1 MERFDVTGM
10 SCASCQAHVEKAV
23 SAVEGVSSVAVSL
36 ISNTMNVEGNFK
48 NDDIIKAVQRAG
60 YNASLCNAGDENE
73 KSGAKETYDFTDKTT
88 PVLLKRLLLSLV
100 FLLALMYITM
110 GHNMLHFPLPGFLHE
125 NFIGLAL
132 VEMLLA
138 LIVMIIN
145 KKFFVSGFK
154 SLFHG
159 APNMDS
165 LVAMGSTVSFGWSLY
180 ILFLMTV
187 IVRDGNSYSA
197 LSSIYHDK
205 LYFESAAMIPAL
217 ITVGKTL
224 ESYTKGHTA
233 DSLKSLL
240 MASPKEAVVLR
251 DGKELTVSAD
261 DLVTGDTIIIKP
273 GATVPADGS
282 VISGE
287 SSVDESLLTG
297 ESVPVFKGKGDRVS
311 AATINGTGLLKVRA
325 ERVGDDTSYSEII
338 KLVRNASESKA
349 PVARIADRVSLVF
362 VPAVMLTALI
372 VFLGWFISGSPV
384 SKALEHAITVLV
396 ISCPCALGLA
406 TPLAIMA
413 GTGAGAR
420 SGILFKNAEA
430 LEKAG
435 KIKNVALDK
444 TGTITKGT
452 MSVTGVFPF
461 EMDES
466 EFLDMARTIERM
478 SVHPLSDSI
487 VKYAD
492 RKLGNVCPGD
502 TSDFRSIPGKG
513 LELNYMGSFIRS
525 GSGRFISEETKIPE
539 SFLSKASEMEKS
551 GNAFVYF
558 SKDKKFAG
566 AIALSDTIRD
576 DSKEAIKLMKKSG
589 IRTVMITGDNPR
601 TASAVAAYAGVD
613 DVISGVLPDG
623 KEESVRDLMKSGI
636 TAMVGDGINDAP
648 ALKSSDVGIAIG
660 AGTDVAIDSADV
672 VLMNSS
678 LIDAYGAIFIGKKTL
693 KNIYENLFWA
703 FFYNAALI
711 PIAAGF
717 WPNISISPMFG
728 AAAMSISSVTVCLN
742 ALRLNRVKF
751 KGSSEMRSDTEEDNE
766 IKKGGENLS
775 ERYTRDSS
783 EKSGRNNKSDSE
795 KEEKQ
800 MTRITVKVNGMMCN
814 MCEKHVR
821 DALMKLDKVEDA
833 ACDHEKGM
841 AVLTLSGDVSS
852 DDIRAAV
859 EGAGYEFGGKIQ
871 AVK

>member
-1 MERFDVTGM
+1 MERFDVKGM
-10 SCASCQAHVEKAV
+10 SCSSCQAHVEKAV
-23 SAVEGVSSVAVSL
+23 RSVPGVSNVSVSL
-36 ISNTMNVEGNFK
+36 ISNTMNVEGDFK
-48 NDDIIKAVQRAG
+48 DDDVIKAVQQAG
-60 YNASLCNAGDENE
+60 YNAAL
-73 KSGAKETYDFTDKTT
+73 KSGDGESSKAKESDEFTDKTT
-88 PVLLKRLLLSLV
+88 PVLLKRLLFSV
-100 FLLALMYITM
+100 GFLAALMYITM
-110 GHNMLHFPLPGFLHE
+110 GHNMFHFPLPAFLNE
-125 NFIGLAL
+125 NYIGLA
-132 VEMLLA
+132 VMEMLLA
-138 LIVMIIN
+138 FIVMVIN
-145 KKFFVSGFK
+145 KNFFVSGFK

-165 LVAMGSTVSFGWSLY
+165 LVAMGSSVSFGWSLY
-180 ILFLMTV
+180 ILFIMTV
-187 IVRDGNSYSA
+187 MVRDGSSISS
-197 LSSIYHDK
+197 LFSIYHDK

-251 DGKELTVSAD
+251 DGNEVSISAD
-261 DLVTGDTIIIKP
+261 DLIKGDTLIIKP
-273 GATVPADGS
+273 GAAIPADGS

-297 ESVPVFKGKGDRVS
+297 ESIPVFKEKGDKVS

-325 ERVGDDTSYSEII
+325 ERVGNDTSYSEII
-338 KLVRNASESKA
+338 NLVRNASESKA

-362 VPAVMLTALI
+362 VPAVMVTALL
-372 VFLGWFISGSPV
+372 VFIGWIISGPV
-384 SKALEHAITVLV
+384 SNALEHAITVLV

-406 TPLAIMA
+406 TPLAVMA

-444 TGTITKGT
+444 TGTITEGT
-452 MSVTGVFPF
+452 MTVTKIFPY
-461 EMDES
+461 EMDET

-492 RKLGNVCPGD
+492 KKLGNACPRD

-513 LELNYMGSFIRS
+513 LELTYKGSLIRS
-525 GSGRFISEETKIPE
+525 GSKRFISEDCKIPE
-539 SFLSKASEMEKS
+539 SVLLTVSEMEKTGKS
-551 GNAFVYF
+551 FVYF
-558 SKDKKFAG
+558 SKDSNFAG

-576 DSKEAIKLMKKSG
+576 DSIEAIKLMKKSG
-589 IRTVMITGDNPR
+589 IHTIMITGDNSE
-601 TASAVAAYAGVD
+601 TASAVASAAGVD
-613 DVISGVLPDG
+613 DVIAGVLPDG
-623 KEESVRDLMKSGI
+623 KEDAVKDLMKSGI

-678 LIDAYGAIFIGKKTL
+678 LLDAYGAVSIGRKTL
-693 KNIYENLFWA
+693 RNIYENLFWA

-711 PIAAGF
+711 PVAAGL
-717 WPNISISPMFG
+717 WPDISITPMLG

-751 KGSSEMRSDTEEDNE
+751 IGSGDRKPAGHDL
-766 IKKGGENLS
+766 K
-775 ERYTRDSS
+775 
-783 EKSGRNNKSDSE
+783 

-800 MTRITVKVNGMMCN
+800 MTKITVKVNGMMCS
-814 MCEKHVR
+814 MCEKHVSE
-821 DALMKLDKVEDA
+821 ALMKLDNVEEA
-833 ACDHEKGM
+833 ICDHEKGR
-841 AVLTLSGDVSS
+841 AVLTLTGDVSLS
-852 DDIRAAV
+852 DIKTAV
-859 EGAGYEFGGKIQ
+859 EDAGYEFAGKI
-871 AVK
+871 